1 MPVSA
6 ALRRL
11 WQRLDRER
19 CESFARFV
27 WRRFVD
33 DRCFETAG
41 ALAYT
46 TVFALVPATAVALG
60 VLSGFPVFQ
69 TWSDR
74 LAEFVFSNFVPEAAR
89 AVADYLLEFASGAA
103 GLTMAGVTALLLSA
117 LLTLSAIE
125 ATFNRIW
132 RVETPRPTLTRFLVY
147 WTVLSLGMLLAVASV
162 ALSSYLFSLPLLGAA
177 AAGQGSL
184 LLRLSPT
191 LVALLAFTLAYVV
204 VPNRKVALRHALVGG
219 LLATVLF
226 DLAKYGLAEY
236 LRQVPSYQQLYGALA
251 VIPIF
256 LLWIYLSWVVV
267 LLGASL
273 AASLSAFR
281 FQPSALRLPPGFEL
295 YALLRLLARF
305 QAAHRAGQVLGE
317 AELATQ
323 EAGLSDDLRQH
334 LLAELERVGILG
346 RSDRGTWLLARDL
359 SALSLR
365 ELYEGCAL
373 RIPTAE
379 RALPGADDAI
389 GRAALRALE
398 TLRAPLREPL
408 ARPVATLLPS
418 HSPAS
423 PDSEELHA

>member
-1 MPVSA
+1 MPA
-6 ALRRL
+6 PNALRRL

-60 VLSGFPVFQ
+60 VLSGFPIFKA
-69 TWSDR
+69 WSDR
-74 LAEFVFSNFVPEAAR
+74 LAEFVFANFVPAAAG
-89 AVADYLLEFASGAA
+89 AVADYLLQFASGAA
-103 GLTMAGVTALLLSA
+103 GLTMAGVTALLFSA

-162 ALSSYLFSLPLLGAA
+162 ALSSYVFSLPLLTAG

-184 LLRLSPT
+184 LLRISPT
-191 LVALLAFTLAYVV
+191 LVALLAFTLAYLV
-204 VPNRKVALRHALVGG
+204 VPNRKVALRHALIGG
-219 LLATVLF
+219 LLATALF
-226 DLAKYGLAEY
+226 ELAKYGLAEY

-256 LLWIYLSWVVV
+256 LLWIYLSWAVV

-281 FQPSALRLPPGFEL
+281 FQPSALRLPAGFEL

-305 QAAHRAGQVLGE
+305 QAAHRGGRVLAE
-317 AELATQ
+317 TELAEQ
-323 EAGLSDDLRQH
+323 EPGLSHDLRLH
-334 LLAELERVGILG
+334 LLAELERVGVLG
-346 RSDRGTWLLARDL
+346 RSDRGAWLLARDL
-359 SALSLR
+359 GALSLR

-379 RALPGADDAI
+379 RNLPGADDPI
-389 GRAALRALE
+389 GRAVLPALDA
-398 TLRAPLREPL
+398 LRAPLREQL

-418 HSPAS
+418 S
-423 PDSEELHA
+423 DSEDPHA